1 MAKEIILMK
10 KGQIISAGPGS
21 TLLAGMNGKV
31 WESRMSQADFRRA
44 QKERPD
50 ILVANVALDGEECV
64 VRILAEERPYDN
76 AEPVPATYEDLSLY
90 TFTEGFAPQ
99 AEPAEQA

>member
-1 MAKEIILMK
+1 MSGILPK
-10 KGQIISAGPGS
+10 KQDVY
-21 TLLAGMNGKV
+21 K
-31 WESRMSQADFRRA
+31 RQ
-44 QKERPD
+44 
-50 ILVANVALDGEECV
+50 
-64 VRILAEERPYDN
+64 PYDN